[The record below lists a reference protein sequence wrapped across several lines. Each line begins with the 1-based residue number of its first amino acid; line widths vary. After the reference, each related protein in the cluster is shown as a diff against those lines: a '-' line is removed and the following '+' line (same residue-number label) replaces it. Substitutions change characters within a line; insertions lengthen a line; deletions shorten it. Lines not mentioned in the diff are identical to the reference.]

1 MTSHPVSAIADV
13 RGAQVKAAEAA
24 GDRSNRRLLRGFAE

>member
-1 MTSHPVSAIADV
+1 MTPHAVSAIAHL